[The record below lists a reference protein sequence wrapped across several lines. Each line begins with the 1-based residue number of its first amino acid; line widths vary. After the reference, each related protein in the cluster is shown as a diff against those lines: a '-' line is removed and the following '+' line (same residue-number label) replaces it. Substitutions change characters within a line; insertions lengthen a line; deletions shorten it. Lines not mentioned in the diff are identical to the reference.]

1 MMTTK
6 FLVPEVGGYASQL
19 AVYLNKVNYQLVKF
33 QGRVWYMGR
42 KHFLLT
48 SWNMV
53 GKVPHKIAALL
64 ILPYPMKYT
73 FHSF

>member
-1 MMTTK
+1 MTSTK
-6 FLVPEVGGYASQL
+6 FLVPEVGEYASQL
-19 AVYLNKVNYQLVKF
+19 AVYLNKVNYQLDKF

-42 KHFLLT
+42 KHCLLT
-48 SWNMV
+48 SRNMG

-64 ILPYPMKYT
+64 NLPYPMKFT

>member
-1 MMTTK
+1 MTTK

-64 ILPYPMKYT
+64 NLLYPMKYT